1 VNRNRVY
8 QLIDGER
15 AYQDA
20 LPANRTDGEPRTVG
34 DYLTMLQHYLNEAQ
48 RQWVMNAGSQEAL
61 DVIRKLAGIS
71 VHCMEDHGAPA
82 RQTPVVADVPDGLP
96 ASFVTKTT
104 PKRRLLPHEVRRQPA
119 PRFAKKLPAVDPPFR
134 KKAKAKKR

>member
-1 VNRNRVY
+1 VHRRQVY
-8 QLIDGER
+8 TLIDGER
-15 AYQDA
+15 DYQDR

-61 DVIRKLAGIS
+61 DVIRKIAGIA
-71 VHCMEDHGAPA
+71 VHCMEDHGAPPRLVRPGVPAEIPAAFFRTPA
-82 RQTPVVADVPDGLP
+82 RPSVVMDG
-96 ASFVTKTT
+96 
-104 PKRRLLPHEVRRQPA
+104 PKQ
-119 PRFAKKLPAVDPPFR
+119 KPFT